1 MMAKTLSFEEF
12 AGTPAAGEIPK
23 GEDLTAPAPTRG
35 EESDFG
41 RVMRK
46 AGEAAAAVGPVGV
59 AAGGAMRTFSRAPQL
74 FERGAGTVERG
85 GRLLAEAL
93 LPKTGKQLIGVTT
106 GAGAAGGAAELGR
119 QQAEKAGAGPVGQQL
134 AETTAAFA
142 PTATNIALKRA
153 LAPGIEKIGKALY
166 TTPQELRT
174 PAKTQL
180 QQQLTE
186 ADIRLLPSEL
196 RESRGLKA
204 FERILQLIPSSAPQ
218 FIEFGKKNQSAVNLA
233 VAKAFGGT
241 EVSLVPAAMET
252 ARKDLTNAYGKLLDQ
267 KQFSIPDTTVTNL
280 KNVFNQ
286 NEQLRE
292 LAVGNAKVSQFASAL
307 DDRAAITGKLWKEV
321 RSEIARYVARLE
333 GPSKLTGAQVLKQ
346 FDDIAQKNLPAKE
359 YEQLVGIDRSYAAL
373 KAFEDAFARNPS
385 LIKAGDVDLQKF
397 AQQYASVEPMNVLYG
412 RTAGRGGEFVPLTEA
427 AQAYRV
433 FTQPRV
439 PETQAT
445 TLGGLGRAVTG
456 LGLYGG
462 GFAALPTLPEL
473 GIAAMAAP
481 TLAGKASRVYLQPQA
496 TAKAMRE
503 ATFNPY
509 AAVPMFNPEK
519 EQK

>member
-1 MMAKTLSFEEF
+1 
-12 AGTPAAGEIPK
+12 
-23 GEDLTAPAPTRG
+23 
-35 EESDFG
+35 
-41 RVMRK
+41 
-46 AGEAAAAVGPVGV
+46 
-59 AAGGAMRTFSRAPQL
+59 
-74 FERGAGTVERG
+74 
-85 GRLLAEAL
+85 
-93 LPKTGKQLIGVTT
+93 
-106 GAGAAGGAAELGR
+106 
-119 QQAEKAGAGPVGQQL
+119 
-134 AETTAAFA
+134 
-142 PTATNIALKRA
+142 
-153 LAPGIEKIGKALY
+153 
-166 TTPQELRT
+166 
-174 PAKTQL
+174 
-180 QQQLTE
+180 
-186 ADIRLLPSEL
+186 
-196 RESRGLKA
+196 
-204 FERILQLIPSSAPQ
+204 
-218 FIEFGKKNQSAVNLA
+218 
-233 VAKAFGGT
+233 
-241 EVSLVPAAMET
+241 MET